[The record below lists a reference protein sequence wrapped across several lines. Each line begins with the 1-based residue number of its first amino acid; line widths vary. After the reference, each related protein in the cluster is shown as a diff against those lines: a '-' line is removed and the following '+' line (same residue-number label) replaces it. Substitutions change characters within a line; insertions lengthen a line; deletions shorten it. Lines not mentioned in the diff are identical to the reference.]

1 MSIKCREDVFP
12 RLTAALY
19 THKKSQ
25 TNSQDYYLLYYCKD
39 EAKFKGLLKQTG
51 EIFYPKRI

>member
-25 TNSQDYYLLYYCKD
+25 NSQDYYLLYYCKD